1 MSKIDKKEIDIL
13 ENITKFGKNLENLD
27 EKIRIIKSI
36 SNDDFYKNIL
46 NHSSRSL
53 NKNDKRNEIINKYVN
68 ELYKGNDKI
77 YKFQTKIEDKLKDNN
92 LIININ
98 DNINISTNTNYNFN
112 IINNKELNNTILDFD
127 KNINDVIKK
136 KELNNILSFDNGT
149 EILTYLKK
157 KINDKSFNTSHR
169 VISLVSSLN
178 DNEKLDLL
186 NYNLVKIIDNT
197 EIIEKFNIKEFSK
210 IKTGGNKFNI
220 NIETNLFMLKENIIN
235 VLDTY
240 NSLSKYNQIIKREE
254 QLINDIEF
262 YEYIFYYYKVLI
274 DNQQFIKNAIT
285 ANQILDLLILDNRLL
300 EEIKGKYYENKTI
313 KKIFDKYKFE
323 KDKTYL
329 ALTNNL
335 DLAYLRGF
343 IKKNINK

>member
-36 SNDDFYKNIL
+36 SNNDFYKNIL
-46 NHSSRSL
+46 NHNSKSL

-98 DNINISTNTNYNFN
+98 DNNLIITTTNTNYNFN
-112 IINNKELNNTILDFD
+112 IINNINLNSIILDLD
-127 KNINDVIKK
+127 KNINDIVKK
-136 KELNNILSFDNGT
+136 KKFDKILSFENNS
-149 EILTYLKK
+149 ILLNSFKK
-157 KINDKSFNTSHR
+157 KINKTSFNTQ
-169 VISLVSSLN
+169 SLEIKN
-178 DNEKLDLL
+178 DNDKLDLL
-186 NYNLVKIIDNT
+186 NYNLIKIIENT
-197 EIIEKFNIKEFSK
+197 KIIKKIIKEEFSIN

-220 NIETNLFMLKENIIN
+220 NIEKNLFMLKENIIN

-240 NSLSKYNQIIKREE
+240 NNLSKYNQIIKREE
-254 QLINDIEF
+254 ELYNDIEF
-262 YEYIFYYYKVLI
+262 YGYIFLYYNVLI
-274 DNQQFIKNAIT
+274 
-285 ANQILDLLILDNRLL
+285 ANQLSIKKEESAHVILDLLTLDNRLL
-300 EEIKGKYYENKTI
+300 DKLKENYYKKNKTI
-313 KKIFDKYKFE
+313 KKILDKYTFE
-323 KDKTYL
+323 KDKIYL

-343 IKKNINK
+343 IIINIKE